1 MQKSHD
7 FPPLFPYPL
16 TITSPTLYTTHYTIC
31 GKSIIQ
37 FEANLLY
44 NLRMFYYTICGFVR
58 PLLVRLVGP
67 VRLVGLV
74 GLVVCVCVG
83 GWVGGGGIKKD
94 WKSDDFQSFGVPKK
108 GLEPSR
114 LAAHA
119 PETCAS
125 TIPPLGHFANAKLAI
140 FF

>member
-1 MQKSHD
+1 
-7 FPPLFPYPL
+7 
-16 TITSPTLYTTHYTIC
+16 
-31 GKSIIQ
+31 
-37 FEANLLY
+37 
-44 NLRMFYYTICGFVR
+44 MFYYTICGFVW
-58 PLLVRLVGP
+58 PLLVGP
-67 VRLVGLV
+67 VRLVRLVGREGLV
-74 GLVVCVCVG
+74 VCVG
-83 GWVGGGGIKKD
+83 GWVGGKIKKD

>member
-1 MQKSHD
+1 M
-7 FPPLFPYPL
+7 
-16 TITSPTLYTTHYTIC
+16 
-31 GKSIIQ
+31 
-37 FEANLLY
+37 Y
-44 NLRMFYYTICGFVR
+44 NILCCNSNR
-58 PLLVRLVGP
+58 
-67 VRLVGLV
+67 
-74 GLVVCVCVG
+74 VVEWSVTMK
-83 GWVGGGGIKKD
+83 IKKD
-94 WKSDDFQSFGVPKK
+94 WESSDFQSFGVPKK

>member
-1 MQKSHD
+1 
-7 FPPLFPYPL
+7 
-16 TITSPTLYTTHYTIC
+16 
-31 GKSIIQ
+31 
-37 FEANLLY
+37 
-44 NLRMFYYTICGFVR
+44 MFYYTICGFVW
-58 PLLVRLVGP
+58 PL
-67 VRLVGLV
+67 LVGLV
-74 GLVVCVCVG
+74 GRFGLVGVDDGRVG
-83 GWVGGGGIKKD
+83 EIKKD

>member
-1 MQKSHD
+1 M
-7 FPPLFPYPL
+7 
-16 TITSPTLYTTHYTIC
+16 
-31 GKSIIQ
+31 
-37 FEANLLY
+37 Y
-44 NLRMFYYTICGFVR
+44 NILCCNSNR
-58 PLLVRLVGP
+58 
-67 VRLVGLV
+67 
-74 GLVVCVCVG
+74 VVEWSVTMK
-83 GWVGGGGIKKD
+83 IKKD
-94 WKSDDFQSFGVPKK
+94 WKSSDFQSFGVPKK

>member
-1 MQKSHD
+1 M
-7 FPPLFPYPL
+7 
-16 TITSPTLYTTHYTIC
+16 
-31 GKSIIQ
+31 
-37 FEANLLY
+37 Y
-44 NLRMFYYTICGFVR
+44 NILCCNSNR
-58 PLLVRLVGP
+58 
-67 VRLVGLV
+67 
-74 GLVVCVCVG
+74 VVEWSVTMK
-83 GWVGGGGIKKD
+83 IKKD
-94 WKSDDFQSFGVPKK
+94 WKSDDLQSFGVPKK

>member
-1 MQKSHD
+1 M
-7 FPPLFPYPL
+7 
-16 TITSPTLYTTHYTIC
+16 
-31 GKSIIQ
+31 
-37 FEANLLY
+37 Y
-44 NLRMFYYTICGFVR
+44 NILCCNSNREVEWSVTMK
-58 PLLVRLVGP
+58 
-67 VRLVGLV
+67 
-74 GLVVCVCVG
+74 
-83 GWVGGGGIKKD
+83 IKKD
-94 WKSDDFQSFGVPKK
+94 WKSVDFQSFGVPKK

>member
-1 MQKSHD
+1 M
-7 FPPLFPYPL
+7 
-16 TITSPTLYTTHYTIC
+16 
-31 GKSIIQ
+31 
-37 FEANLLY
+37 Y
-44 NLRMFYYTICGFVR
+44 NILCCNSNR
-58 PLLVRLVGP
+58 
-67 VRLVGLV
+67 
-74 GLVVCVCVG
+74 VVEWSVTMK
-83 GWVGGGGIKKD
+83 INKKD
-94 WKSDDFQSFGVPKK
+94 WKSDDFQSFVVPKK

>member
-1 MQKSHD
+1 M
-7 FPPLFPYPL
+7 
-16 TITSPTLYTTHYTIC
+16 
-31 GKSIIQ
+31 
-37 FEANLLY
+37 Y
-44 NLRMFYYTICGFVR
+44 NILCCNSNR
-58 PLLVRLVGP
+58 
-67 VRLVGLV
+67 
-74 GLVVCVCVG
+74 VVEWSVTMK
-83 GWVGGGGIKKD
+83 IKKD
-94 WKSDDFQSFGVPKK
+94 WKSVDFQSFGVPKK

>member
-1 MQKSHD
+1 M
-7 FPPLFPYPL
+7 
-16 TITSPTLYTTHYTIC
+16 
-31 GKSIIQ
+31 
-37 FEANLLY
+37 Y
-44 NLRMFYYTICGFVR
+44 NILCCNSNR
-58 PLLVRLVGP
+58 
-67 VRLVGLV
+67 
-74 GLVVCVCVG
+74 VVEWSVTMK
-83 GWVGGGGIKKD
+83 INKKD

>member
-1 MQKSHD
+1 M
-7 FPPLFPYPL
+7 FLFLVPF
-16 TITSPTLYTTHYTIC
+16 TIRQQCIIYAPGIFHRTHLGHLCHTC
-31 GKSIIQ
+31 
-37 FEANLLY
+37 EN
-44 NLRMFYYTICGFVR
+44 
-58 PLLVRLVGP
+58 
-67 VRLVGLV
+67 
-74 GLVVCVCVG
+74 
-83 GWVGGGGIKKD
+83 KKD

-114 LAAHA
+114 LATHA